1 MSQKMFVNKEVIFGH
16 IVTAMILVFHDIKMS
31 FTNDSDI
38 VHFFLRCI
46 VLNFSV
52 LQERVEN
59 FKLAYLEI
67 GIKSEL
73 SQADSELY

>member
-16 IVTAMILVFHDIKMS
+16 IVTAMILVFYDIKMS

-59 FKLAYLEI
+59 FKLAYPR
-67 GIKSEL
+67 
-73 SQADSELY
+73 